1 MVDYLKQVLCSPVY
15 LCVWVWLGKSLLSFF
30 FLFELLNSTLFS
42 LPPCPSPS
50 GDEEDG
56 SSLFHTLFRWL
67 ERDTSTSLCVIPK
80 PFFPWPFLIIS
91 AHYWR
96 RTWSVTLMKRT
107 RFHSRTLM
115 RAWPTCLKGG
125 AATPTPTMKAMCT
138 NTVTVVLGILVH
150 PFSVQE
156 VDGESLNS
164 LPSWFPFRWCT
175 LFLNNN
181 NTQRG
186 FFLLHYSMVCH
197 GLRTLFDGGW

>member
-1 MVDYLKQVLCSPVY
+1 
-15 LCVWVWLGKSLLSFF
+15 
-30 FLFELLNSTLFS
+30 
-42 LPPCPSPS
+42 
-50 GDEEDG
+50 
-56 SSLFHTLFRWL
+56 
-67 ERDTSTSLCVIPK
+67 
-80 PFFPWPFLIIS
+80 
-91 AHYWR
+91 
-96 RTWSVTLMKRT
+96 
-107 RFHSRTLM
+107 
-115 RAWPTCLKGG
+115 
-125 AATPTPTMKAMCT
+125 MCT

-164 LPSWFPFRWCT
+164 LPSWFPFRWCI